1 MKFSHASSVV
11 LASIV
16 LAACSTQSISPITNI
31 SPDNPD
37 WKFTQVR
44 VSSEQNETVIGAN
57 LHPVK
62 SSKAKGYIQAKAFD
76 KNGALLAT
84 SECKKTP
91 MHSKRVERRQ
101 LVVSGGYTEITLPAA
116 LQPEA
121 KIDLGVFNNKSCTS
135 QTD

>member
-1 MKFSHASSVV
+1 MKFSHASSAV
-11 LASIV
+11 LTSMV

-76 KNGALLAT
+76 KNGSLLAA

-91 MHSKRVERRQ
+91 MHPKRVNRRQ
-101 LVVSGGYTEITLPAA
+101 QVVSGGYTEITLPVA

-121 KIDLGVFNNKSCTS
+121 KIDLGVFNNNSCTS
-135 QTD
+135 QAY

>member
-1 MKFSHASSVV
+1 MKFSHASFVV
-11 LASIV
+11 FTSMI
-16 LAACSTQSISPITNI
+16 LAACSTQSISPIANI

-37 WKFTQVR
+37 WKFSQVR
-44 VSSEQNETVIGAN
+44 VSSEQNETVISAN
-57 LHPVK
+57 LHPTK
-62 SSKAKGYIQAKAFD
+62 FSKAKGYIQAMAFD
-76 KNGALLAT
+76 KNGVLLAT

-91 MHSKRVERRQ
+91 MHPKRVNRRQ